1 MTLTKII
8 AEARRLQRKPE
19 PRPDFTI
26 FVVTHADELLT
37 AAEKSI
43 QLRAEIEAIREAVGQ
58 EMCDSKPLILFIKSK
73 ISRANTLAKA
83 ARDMKYDAAEGK
95 HLGAA
100 LENLDV
106 ALDDYE
112 EMR

>member
-1 MTLTKII
+1 MTLPEII

-26 FVVTHADELLT
+26 LVVTHANDLLH

-58 EMCDSKPLILFIKSK
+58 KGCATSLILFIKSK

-83 ARDMKYDAAEGK
+83 ARDMKYDVAEGK